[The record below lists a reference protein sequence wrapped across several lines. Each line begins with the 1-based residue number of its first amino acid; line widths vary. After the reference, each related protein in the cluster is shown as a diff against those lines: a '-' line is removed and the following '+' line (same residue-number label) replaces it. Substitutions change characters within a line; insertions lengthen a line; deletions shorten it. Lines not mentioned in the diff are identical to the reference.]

1 MRSESPALPGPTEAE
16 GTLMKTFLD
25 PNRYMY
31 GNEHKRIDDKNG
43 KERMHVGRKL
53 E

>member
-16 GTLMKTFLD
+16 GTFMKTFLD
-25 PNRYMY
+25 PNRY